1 MTQATNTPSSPS
13 ATPAPNTQAPKDG
26 RERWSVWMK
35 ELPRWNFK
43 PEKPELDPPTPL
55 INEKDLEEI
64 LATADAETAQSIR
77 ADIQFLEYEVLRLFR
92 KRDHSAAKQQ
102 NMYRFYQILF
112 LILAAIATTLGSL
125 QALSLNANDRNWLAL
140 FAFLETMVALASVY
154 LATISGREPPLT
166 LWMMNRRRAE
176 QLRRE
181 YFRFLMDLEPYN
193 GRNKIQRRL
202 LLSERAAE
210 INRGVFPDESGIT

>member
-1 MTQATNTPSSPS
+1 MTQATNTPPPAS

-26 RERWSVWMK
+26 RESWPVWMQF
-35 ELPRWNFK
+35 LPRWNFK
-43 PEKPELDPPTPL
+43 PEKPELNPPAPL
-55 INEKDLEEI
+55 IPAAALNKI
-64 LATADAETAQSIR
+64 LDNADPETAQQIR
-77 ADIQFLEYEVLRLFR
+77 ADIAFLEYEVLRLFR
-92 KRDHSAAKQQ
+92 MRDHTAKKQQ
-102 NMYRFYQILF
+102 NLYRFYQILF

-125 QALSLNANDRNWLAL
+125 QALSLNANDRNLLAV
-140 FAFLETMVALASVY
+140 FAFAETVIALASVY

-181 YFRFLMDLEPYN
+181 YFRFLMNLEPYTQLN
-193 GRNKIQRRL
+193 AIQRRL
-202 LLSERAAE
+202 LLSERGAE